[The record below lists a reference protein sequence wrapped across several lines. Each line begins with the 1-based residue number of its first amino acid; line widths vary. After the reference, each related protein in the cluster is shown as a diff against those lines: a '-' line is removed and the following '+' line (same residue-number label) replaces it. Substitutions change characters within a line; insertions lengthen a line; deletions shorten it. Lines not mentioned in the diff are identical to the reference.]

1 MLGILIDKDNT
12 KNKQLDLK
20 NSSRG
25 INGAGEREQGRD
37 NKVITII
44 IATSWGPVMYQGNV

>member
-44 IATSWGPVMYQGNV
+44 IATS